1 MMISRF
7 SKINDRE
14 NNETFTIPDL
24 AIDVFKG
31 KSSDSLIIMNEIFE
45 FR

>member
-24 AIDVFKG
+24 AIDIFKG
-31 KSSDSLIIMNEIFE
+31 KSSK
-45 FR
+45 